1 MAYKGYGIDW
11 DELQKVGTKAALY
24 LRNQRAQAKLAEQAE
39 AYNKAVNSV
48 SKGKDF
54 WQTQKPLQGASQV
67 RAANT
72 NANLAAARVDKA
84 LMNPS
89 FTNEA
94 LKAQSLVGAD
104 FTKNLASSMKVTP
117 DMFTSAPQFGATQA
131 AQSQALAQTFT
142 NPQNVSALGI
152 TDPGKVASITGGT
165 GSGAGAATAGMGALG
180 WGALAM
186 QAIAA
191 LNIGAKKGKPAIGSG
206 ANKTVALG
214 TGLID
219 EEMYGV

>member
-11 DELQKVGTKAALY
+11 DELQKIGTKAAVY
-24 LRNQRAQAKLAEQAE
+24 LRQQRAQAKLAEQAE

-67 RAANT
+67 RT
-72 NANLAAARVDKA
+72 SSNLAAARVDKA

-94 LKAQSLVGAD
+94 LKVQSLVGAD

-117 DMFTSAPQFGATQA
+117 DMFTSAPQLGATQA
-131 AQSQALAQTFT
+131 AQSQALAQSFT
-142 NPQNVSALGI
+142 NPQNVSA
-152 TDPGKVASITGGT
+152 ITGGT
-165 GSGAGAATAGMGALG
+165 GSGAGAAAAGMGALG